1 MRHHQSIPRLKMASL
16 GINYYMITY
25 KNEFL
30 SLASEQT
37 IQKQTF
43 SPEQQVH
50 LGKEN
55 IYFILIRVEK
65 CLLIFQN
72 ACKKKDYLKSTE
84 KLFHKKAEK

>member
-1 MRHHQSIPRLKMASL
+1 
-16 GINYYMITY
+16 MITY
-25 KNEFL
+25 KNEFF

-37 IQKQTF
+37 IQKQTS

-55 IYFILIRVEK
+55 VHSILIRVDK

-72 ACKKKDYLKSTE
+72 AWKKLIT
-84 KLFHKKAEK
+84 

>member
-1 MRHHQSIPRLKMASL
+1 MRHQNIPHLKMASL
-16 GINYYMITY
+16 GTNYYMITY

-37 IQKQTF
+37 IQKQTS

-55 IYFILIRVEK
+55 RHSIVTMPSSFSK
-65 CLLIFQN
+65 CL
-72 ACKKKDYLKSTE
+72 KKNGYLQSTE
-84 KLFHKKAEK
+84 KEFHKKAKKVK